1 MSEEKAREEGQPE
14 HRSTD
19 FIVPTEQPP
28 PGAAPGY
35 ERGPAARDRR
45 TRDEQDAVRR
55 AQLRGTE
62 DAVRRD
68 GTGAAP
74 GAGPRHRTGAAP
86 DAARRRQASPAAP
99 VGRATG
105 RTVAVLSALALA
117 LAWALVPAVVVW
129 VTWWCS
135 SFQVDAAE
143 TLSYAAALTGTAV
156 LVALVPYALRL
167 GSRHRPRLRTPSSW
181 LPPAGPALTA
191 ATLLFLYWLAARN
204 TTARADRT
212 KADSHLLREIGW
224 SRFWDYAGS
233 HAYRTSGMSVLVTLL
248 LLPVLAGCIAAGYGA
263 GRRLGRRWEDR
274 HTGH

>member
-1 MSEEKAREEGQPE
+1 MSEEKARGEGQPE

-45 TRDEQDAVRR
+45 TRHDQDAVRR

-62 DAVRRD
+62 DAVRRHRT
-68 GTGAAP
+68 GTAP
-74 GAGPRHRTGAAP
+74 GAVPRRRTGAAP
-86 DAARRRQASPAAP
+86 DAARTRQVSPI
-99 VGRATG
+99 GRVTG

-129 VTWWCS
+129 VTWWCT

-167 GSRHRPRLRTPSSW
+167 GSGHRPRLRTPSSW

-191 ATLLFLYWLAARN
+191 AALLLLYWLAARN
-204 TTARADRT
+204 TTVRADRT

-233 HAYRTSGMSVLVTLL
+233 HAYRTSGMAVLVTLL
-248 LLPVLAGCIAAGYGA
+248 LLPVLAGCAAAGYGA
-263 GRRLGRRWEDR
+263 GRRLGRRWEER
-274 HTGH
+274 HTGR